1 MKIPDTLLKSKYLF
15 FFFILFYFAADIHTQ
30 PKGND
35 NLHSRKLSLLE
46 KNIIDGDSTGHFFI
60 SYRIPYRLLVFEKNN
75 GNFIGRISLD
85 LDIQQSGKVVLRQSS
100 SKGVQADSYDKTK
113 SATDYI
119 EGIIQ
124 FDLKKGEYVI
134 LPYLN
139 LIKGEEG
146 VPLDSLHIQKID
158 FENGKILSP
167 LIVKHETEN
176 CDKPYNFRLI
186 NTANA
191 IPYSSSDCTI
201 LIPVRDENIRSI
213 NVVIEQDKKEVFKKD
228 LNKYFTSALTLIEC
242 NGHIVIDSLSKGK
255 KIKYFLLDEFS
266 GKLIEGSSKFIIKAS
281 DEKPAEFNREVLWNN
296 KPRSLMNPEFAIHL
310 LDIIADKAVVDTMLD
325 ADEKNYDKVLQ
336 KFWSGK
342 NPNKNIAYNELEAEF
357 YRRADFAIENFKTL
371 DNNNGAKSDRGKVYI
386 RYGKPDEIKRDYSNP
401 NAIVEIWKYAQ
412 INKEFLFT
420 DRSGLG
426 NYTLGQ

>member
-15 FFFILFYFAADIHTQ
+15 FFFILFHFTAYIYTQ

-35 NLHSRKLSLLE
+35 NFHGRKLSLLE
-46 KNIIDGDSTGHFFI
+46 KNVIDGDSAGHFFI

-75 GNFIGRISLD
+75 GNYIGRMSLD
-85 LDIQQSGKVVLRQSS
+85 LDIQQAGKVILRQSS

-113 SATDYI
+113 STTDYI

-139 LIKGEEG
+139 FIKGEEG
-146 VPLDSLHIQKID
+146 VPLDSIHIRKID
-158 FENGKILSP
+158 LENGKILSP
-167 LIVKHETEN
+167 MIVKHETEN

-186 NTANA
+186 NTANT
-191 IPYSSSDCTI
+191 IPYSSSDYTI
-201 LIPVRDENIRSI
+201 LIPVRDESILSI
-213 NVVIEQDKKEVFKKD
+213 NVVIEQDKKEIFKKD
-228 LNKYFTSALTLIEC
+228 ISKYFTAALTLTEC
-242 NGHIVIDSLSKGK
+242 NGSIAIDSLSKGK
-255 KIKYFLLDEFS
+255 KIKYFLLDGFS
-266 GKLIEGSSKFIIKAS
+266 SKLNEGNSKFIITTS
-281 DEKPAEFNREVLWNN
+281 DKKTVEFEPEVLWSN

-342 NPNKNIAYNELEAEF
+342 NPNKNITYNELETEF
-357 YRRADFAIENFKTL
+357 YHRADYAIEYFKTL

-401 NAIVEIWKYAQ
+401 NAIVEIWKYTQ
-412 INKEFLFT
+412 INKEFIFT